1 MKLNENENKMTSSL
15 DNKVVV
21 LDSAIL
27 PDSEECLLEE
37 ELLKPYAQVSQVF
50 VRSDREI
57 IETCRKANAIIL
69 WHHAYLTQQILE
81 QLQYCQVIVRN
92 GVGFDNIDVE
102 AASRLSIP
110 VCNVPDYGTEEVADH
125 ALALALYLARNL
137 SASSRDVQQGNWNW
151 RSSKPIRR
159 FREQVFGILGCG
171 RIGTCAAM
179 RAKAFGF
186 QVNFFDPYLL
196 DGYDKSLGIH
206 RCKSLESFLRSV
218 DILSIH
224 VPLNQ
229 KTQKMI
235 SEKTLS
241 FMKKGSILV
250 NTSRGPVVDEIA
262 LSQALESGHIAAA
275 GLDVVEDET
284 QPHQL
289 LSNYPQC
296 IITPHCAFYSE
307 DSWKEMRTKSCLTV
321 IDALLKK
328 PLRNVVNGV
337 HSVQK

>member
-1 MKLNENENKMTSSL
+1 MTSSL
-15 DNKVVV
+15 NDLDNKLENKVVV

-27 PDSEECLLEE
+27 PDSEECLIEE
-37 ELLKPYAQVSQVF
+37 ELLKPYAQLSQVF
-50 VRSDREI
+50 VRSDQEI
-57 IETCRKANAIIL
+57 IKTCRKANAIIL
-69 WHHAYLTQQILE
+69 WHHAYLTQEILE
-81 QLQYCQVIVRN
+81 ELECCQVIVRN
-92 GVGFDNIDVE
+92 GVGFDNVDVE

-125 ALALALYLARNL
+125 ALTLALNLARNL

-151 RSSKPIRR
+151 RSAMPIRR
-159 FREQVFGILGCG
+159 FRKQVFGILGCG
-171 RIGTCAAM
+171 RIGTCAAL

-186 QVNFFDPYLL
+186 QVNFFDPYLP
-196 DGYDKSLGIH
+196 DGYEKSLGIH
-206 RCKSLESFLRSV
+206 RCKSLEGFLRSV

-229 KTQKMI
+229 NTLKLI

-262 LSQALESGHIAAA
+262 LFQALESGHIAAA

-284 QPHQL
+284 KSHQP
-289 LSNYPQC
+289 LSKHPQC

-337 HSVQK
+337 HVVHK